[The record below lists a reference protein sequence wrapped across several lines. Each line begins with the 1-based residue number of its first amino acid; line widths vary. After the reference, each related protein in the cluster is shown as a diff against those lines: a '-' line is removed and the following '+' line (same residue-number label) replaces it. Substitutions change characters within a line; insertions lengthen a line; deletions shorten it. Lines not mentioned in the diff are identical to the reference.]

1 MHMKHDAL
9 DDGMVTVH
17 KSAALGTTSSQ
28 FDGAFRALAAAQ
40 YAEAARAYLR
50 SKGEPLTRGAVRAIA
65 NHMRAEHEAM
75 SRDVEAGRLPE
86 NEKLSAGNRKQR
98 RAMYARA
105 RRAGA

>member
-1 MHMKHDAL
+1 MHMRIDTP

-17 KSAALGTTSSQ
+17 KTVALGPTSIQ
-28 FDGAFRALAAAQ
+28 GENAFRALAAAQ
-40 YAEAARAYLR
+40 YLEAAKAYLR
-50 SKGEPLTRGAVRAIA
+50 SKGEPLTRAAVRTIA
-65 NHMRAEHEAM
+65 ANMRRQHEEM

-105 RRAGA
+105 RRAGG